1 MTEATLKDKIFELD
15 GLVTRI
21 EGAASA
27 LAGLNCQEVPHQVG
41 AGRAWLAGEINGLVH
56 ELRELTN
63 SIFEASRDSKP
74 PLKSVGD
81 GGPRP

>member
-1 MTEATLKDKIFELD
+1 MTEATLRDKIFELD
-15 GLVTRI
+15 ALVTRI

-41 AGRAWLAGEINGLVH
+41 FGRDWLAGVNKGLVD

-63 SIFEASRDSKP
+63 ALFEASHSPQP
-74 PLKSVGD
+74 PLKVAAE
-81 GGPRP
+81 